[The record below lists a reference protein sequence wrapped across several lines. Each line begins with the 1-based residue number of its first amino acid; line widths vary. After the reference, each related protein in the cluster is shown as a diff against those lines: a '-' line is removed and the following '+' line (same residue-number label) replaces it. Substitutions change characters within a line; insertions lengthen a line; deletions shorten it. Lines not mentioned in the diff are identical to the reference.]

1 MIVDSD
7 NKNGLTN
14 KSELSIV
21 FVQALVSGDETMVKE
36 LLSMKYADQEEKSLI
51 DLINLAW
58 SNITDA
64 TENKGA
70 QKEIVNLFSKITSSR
85 KRVIA
90 SLVMTL
96 MYMHLGH
103 RELSRQYVNSS
114 RILAASIKKSEL
126 AEVVTLVGIH
136 VDIEFSANTKL
147 IQNSLLIF
155 TPTTKFTQAYRDY
168 LRGSLRR
175 YSSVSDKIKICQE
188 HLRLAAAC
196 FKQQNYLYLVAL
208 AQMELAQCDI
218 GQDESRSLLLDS
230 CEILKSLDAKSDLKL
245 CSILISK
252 ISDSILEGNQ
262 IGEIIYLSDLMAQ
275 VRVDILKAASCDYP
289 VLITGETGTGKE
301 LVAQAI
307 YQHSD
312 RKNKPFIVV
321 NCGAIPKDL
330 VDSEIFGSKRGSF
343 TGADKDK
350 KGFVG
355 ESEGGTLFLDE
366 IGELDRELQSK
377 LFRFIENSDYHRIG
391 SGKSQKANVR
401 VIAATNKDVKDLA
414 EKDKKGEPSIFRH
427 ELINRFTIHIE
438 LPTLS
443 KRREDILPI
452 AQAVLKKENSSN
464 LTLGG
469 QVKAHLLQR
478 KYPYNVRELRQI
490 VRNAILEAR
499 AKGLEI
505 ITMDMIEKEKH
516 QLNTDALKIDCN
528 TLVHK
533 EAMIN
538 CEKSFLHYVF
548 ELCRKDIKMISE
560 LTQIS
565 IPNLYKLKKRYG
577 L

>member
-7 NKNGLTN
+7 NKKELINK
-14 KSELSIV
+14 KSELAIV
-21 FVQALVSGDETMVKE
+21 FVQGLVSGDETMVNE
-36 LLSMKYADQEEKSLI
+36 LLTMKYVDQEEKCLI
-51 DLINLAW
+51 DLIAIAW
-58 SNITDA
+58 KSITGA
-64 TENKGA
+64 TENKSTD
-70 QKEIVNLFSKITSSR
+70 KEILRLFSKITTSR

-96 MYMHLGH
+96 MYLHLGH
-103 RELSRQYVNSS
+103 KELSRQYVNSS
-114 RILAASIKKSEL
+114 RILAASINKSEL
-126 AEVVTLVGIH
+126 AEIVTLVGIH
-136 VDIEFSANTKL
+136 VDIEFSTNSKL

-155 TPTTKFTQAYRDY
+155 TATTKFTQAYKDY

-175 YSSVSDKIKICQE
+175 YSSVSDKVCQE
-188 HLRLAAAC
+188 YLRLAIVG
-196 FKQQNYLYLVAL
+196 FNQLNYLYLVAL

-218 GQDESRSLLLDS
+218 TQDESRKLLFES
-230 CEILKSLDAKSDLKL
+230 SQILKSLDAKSDTKL

-252 ISDSILEGNQ
+252 LSDSILEGNQ

-275 VRVDILKAASCDYP
+275 VKVDILKAASCDYP

-307 YQHSD
+307 YQYSD
-312 RKNKPFIVV
+312 RKDKPFIVV

-330 VDSEIFGSKRGSF
+330 VDSEIFGSKKGSF
-343 TGADKDK
+343 TGADRDK

-401 VIAATNKDVKDLA
+401 VIAATNRDVKELA

-427 ELINRFTIHIE
+427 ELINRFTLNIE
-438 LPTLS
+438 LPPLS

-478 KYPYNVRELRQI
+478 KYLYNVRELRQI

-499 AKGLEI
+499 TRQSET

-516 QLNTDALKIDCN
+516 QINAEGFKIDCN

-548 ELCRKDIKMISE
+548 ELCRKDIKMVSE
-560 LTQIS
+560 LTHIS